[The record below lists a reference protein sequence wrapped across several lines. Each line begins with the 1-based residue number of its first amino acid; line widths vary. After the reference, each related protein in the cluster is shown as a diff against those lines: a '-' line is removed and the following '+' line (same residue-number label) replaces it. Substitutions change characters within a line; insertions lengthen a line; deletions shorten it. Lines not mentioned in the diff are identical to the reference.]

1 MTVNRVQPTSCEVS
15 VALMRTNAAIAQL
28 YCSWTWA
35 LPDAGEPCVM
45 GGANVKSYSNSNIL
59 MLLTYMI
66 WARGDNSCGALK
78 LDHSS
83 HARPIRNSAVSPR
96 VTLHVADRSLMQP
109 PRRCDSHARRLQEN
123 GKSDVPPQLL
133 QHESESASESA
144 SESLAQVKA
153 PRLESKAT
161 TQWGHAMSMPPRIR
175 GQAEMKQCSSPS
187 KKAAS

>member
-1 MTVNRVQPTSCEVS
+1 MQ
-15 VALMRTNAAIAQL
+15 
-28 YCSWTWA
+28 
-35 LPDAGEPCVM
+35 
-45 GGANVKSYSNSNIL
+45 
-59 MLLTYMI
+59 
-66 WARGDNSCGALK
+66 GDCK
-78 LDHSS
+78 KKD
-83 HARPIRNSAVSPR
+83 
-96 VTLHVADRSLMQP
+96 
-109 PRRCDSHARRLQEN
+109 

-161 TQWGHAMSMPPRIR
+161 TQLGHAMSMPPRIR